1 MDPLVI
7 ILAAGESKRFLDK
20 GFKIPKPL
28 LRIEY
33 MGDTMSMLAHV
44 QSNIPEGL
52 DILTVLREGMYPPDD
67 IRGEVIHIAETRG
80 QAESL
85 YRVISVMRED
95 RPILVHDCDM
105 LLDVL
110 DIHKLLDMLDHYP
123 VTVAV
128 TETFDPNAS
137 RVDKIPYPDIFVEK
151 QPISQ
156 WGIVGARGFA
166 SHKELTQCI
175 EIELRRNINTVDY
188 EPYLSE
194 AMNHFGGQ
202 PYALQITDYVD
213 WGTPERILESG
224 ARIVGG
230 VA

>member
-1 MDPLVI
+1 MDPLAI
-7 ILAAGESKRFLDK
+7 ILAAGQSKRFQDR
-20 GFKIPKPL
+20 GFKTPKPL
-28 LRIEY
+28 LEIDY
-33 MGDTMSMLAHV
+33 MDYSASMLAHV
-44 QSNIPEGL
+44 QRHIPEGME
-52 DILTVLREGMYPPDD
+52 ILTVLREGMDPPND
-67 IRGEVIHIAETRG
+67 IRGGVIHITETRG

-110 DIHKLLDMLDHYP
+110 DIHLLMNKLDHYP
-123 VTVAV
+123 ITVAV

-137 RVDKIPYPDIFVEK
+137 RVDKIPFPDLFVEK
-151 QPISQ
+151 QPISR
-156 WGIVGARGFA
+156 WGIIGARGFD
-166 SHKELTQCI
+166 SHKELTKCI

-213 WGTPERILESG
+213 WGTPERIIESG
-224 ARIVGG
+224 AIIIGG